1 LFVELVLVFSLHA
14 LLVLEL
20 ARLVT
25 PYHLQSTRLQ
35 TGCCVG
41 HLLMTTGTAVP
52 RRWLLLL
59 LLLLGQVLVV
69 FVLLVNAIILFP
81 L

>member
-1 LFVELVLVFSLHA
+1 
-14 LLVLEL
+14 
-20 ARLVT
+20 
-25 PYHLQSTRLQ
+25 
-35 TGCCVG
+35 
-41 HLLMTTGTAVP
+41 MTTGTAVP